1 MPPRPRFLSA
11 SVSWCIAAGI
21 VVACAGAPR
30 ELRYVAKGWLAETP
44 QGEAEIIGEF
54 VSRADCEAAIDEW
67 LQSQV
72 VGASIHAE
80 CLPAEQGG
88 NGA

>member
-1 MPPRPRFLSA
+1 MSPHPKFWSA
-11 SVSWCIAAGI
+11 SVAGCIAAS
-21 VVACAGAPR
+21 VFVACSGAPK
-30 ELRYVAKGWLAETP
+30 ELRYIAKGWLSPTP

-54 VSRADCEAAIDEW
+54 ADRADCEAAIDEW

-80 CLPAEQGG
+80 CLPA
-88 NGA
+88 